1 MSAAAPGLT
10 RAAGIAAL
18 VIFAAFLVHNVNGLY
33 VEPRYLGFGSYTDY
47 ADLDKLMNASRAT
60 PWLLSGLGHVGSG
73 FAMVVLAVWAEA
85 SLCAAHPAA
94 ARIAFAAGLLAAA
107 GFLLLGLSH
116 VIGRQSMALFAAAN
130 PEMTGSI
137 YLTASIV
144 RVLVNGLAQVALGAF
159 TLQLSWCARRAGTL
173 PRALSYCGY
182 FSGAAGLLMAFAYVP
197 LYLFTVLIWS
207 GWLGIVLVR
216 SPVRTAA

>member
-1 MSAAAPGLT
+1 VTVSGLS

-18 VIFAAFLVHNVNGLY
+18 VICAAFLVHNVNGLY
-33 VEPRYLGFGSYTDY
+33 VEPRYLGFASYTDY
-47 ADLDKLMNASRAT
+47 ADLDKLIHASRAT
-60 PWLLSGLGHVGSG
+60 PWLLSGLGHVCSG

-85 SLCAAHPAA
+85 TERAARPVA

-116 VIGRQSMALFAAAN
+116 VIGRQAMALFAAAN

-137 YLTASIV
+137 YLTATIV
-144 RVLVNGLAQVALGAF
+144 RVIVNGLAQVALGGF
-159 TLQLSWCARRAGTL
+159 TAQLSWCARRSGAL
-173 PRALSYCGY
+173 PRALVY
-182 FSGAAGLLMAFAYVP
+182 FGFLSAATGLLMVFAYIP

-216 SPVRTAA
+216 SPVRAAA